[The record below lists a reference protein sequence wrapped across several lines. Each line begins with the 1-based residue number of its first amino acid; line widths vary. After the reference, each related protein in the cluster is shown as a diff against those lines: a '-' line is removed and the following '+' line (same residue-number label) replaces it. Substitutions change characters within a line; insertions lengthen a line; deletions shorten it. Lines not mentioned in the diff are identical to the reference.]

1 MELHQLRYF
10 VAAAEA
16 GSFTRAADRCR
27 VSQPTLSQQLQ
38 RLESSLGQALF
49 DRLGRGV
56 ALTPAGAALLP
67 RARRIL
73 AEADDAREHLA
84 GEVERGVGTLRLG
97 AIPTIAPYVLP
108 AVVARLR
115 RRFPRAGVEVR
126 EDLTEALAD
135 RLAAG
140 ELDAAIVST
149 PIDHDG
155 VRVRVLGSEPMLVVA
170 PASSDLGEAGRITL
184 ADLRDRPRVALHEM
198 HCLGQQISGFCSAK
212 NLGASIAC
220 STAQLAT
227 LLEFVRLGLGVS
239 IVPEMAAVGDRGR
252 ERRYVRI
259 NRGGPRR
266 EIALARPVGRT
277 PPATLEAV
285 ADFTG
290 ERLRELAQQATE
302 RFGRTP

>member
-16 GSFTRAADRCR
+16 GSITRAADRCR

-38 RLESSLGQALF
+38 RLEASLGHSLF

-108 AVVARLR
+108 SVIARLR
-115 RRFPRAGVEVR
+115 RRFPSAGVEVR
-126 EDLTEALAD
+126 EDLTEALVE
-135 RLAAG
+135 RLASG

-149 PIDHDG
+149 PIDHHG
-155 VRVRVLGSEPMLVVA
+155 VRLRVLGSEPMLVVA
-170 PASSDLGEAGRITL
+170 PAASDVGEEGGLTL
-184 ADLRDRPRVALHEM
+184 ADLRERPRVALHEM

-212 NLGASIAC
+212 NLGASVAC

-239 IVPEMAAVGDRGR
+239 IVPEMAAVADRSR
-252 ERRYVRI
+252 ERRYTRFK
-259 NRGGPRR
+259 RGGPRR
-266 EIALARPVGRT
+266 EIALATPAGRT

-285 ADFTG
+285 ALFASD
-290 ERLRELAQQATE
+290 RLREMQAAASA
-302 RFGRTP
+302 RFGG